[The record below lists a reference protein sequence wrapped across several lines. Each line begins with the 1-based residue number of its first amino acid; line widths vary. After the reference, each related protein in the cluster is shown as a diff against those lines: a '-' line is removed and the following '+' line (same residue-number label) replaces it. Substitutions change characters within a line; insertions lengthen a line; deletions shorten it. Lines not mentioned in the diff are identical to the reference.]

1 MCYVFVVMK
10 VLTMMVKAAPRF
22 ATILCL
28 SDVRIHTCRVQKGGH
43 TAGWAT
49 GACQHG
55 CYFRVEQMVH
65 TLAMPIGEAD
75 SAIVNGVYVSTA
87 EMAGWRGIGAE
98 RWREDG
104 RGSF

>member
-1 MCYVFVVMK
+1 MSK
-10 VLTMMVKAAPRF
+10 
-22 ATILCL
+22 
-28 SDVRIHTCRVQKGGH
+28 RVGIPLVGQLEH
-43 TAGWAT
+43 VST
-49 GACQHG
+49 

-87 EMAGWRGIGAE
+87 EMAGWCGIGAE